1 MKIVFRRVLDPKSD
15 TLRRDSYLERAS
27 PSPSEKRLPEHSFG
41 RSLGIGWRYVEK
53 PSALFSSLV
62 RGCSFLSGGTL
73 LLRLR
78 LNLGIAFS
86 PLLRADELKAPVLL
100 IQGEKD
106 KRTPLIHADKL
117 AARLKELNH
126 EFEYYVT
133 PNEGHTL
140 GFKPENRIANYERIR
155 GWFDRYL

>member
-1 MKIVFRRVLDPKSD
+1 MGIVGASFGGYSALQSAILEPDFFKATVGIVGVYDFRLMYTNGDIRG
-15 TLRRDSYLERAS
+15 RRSGRKYLEKA
-27 PSPSEKRLPEHSFG
+27 LG
-41 RSLGIGWRYVEK
+41 RDEAEFVE
-53 PSALFSSLV
+53 
-62 RGCSFLSGGTL
+62 
-73 LLRLR
+73 
-78 LNLGIAFS
+78 FS
-86 PLLRADELKAPVLL
+86 PLQRVDELKAPVLL

-117 AARLKELNH
+117 AEKLKELGH

-140 GFKPENRIANYERIR
+140 GYKPENRLANYERIR

>member
-1 MKIVFRRVLDPKSD
+1 MYTNGDIRGRRSGRK
-15 TLRRDSYLERAS
+15 YLEKA
-27 PSPSEKRLPEHSFG
+27 LG
-41 RSLGIGWRYVEK
+41 RDEQE
-53 PSALFSSLV
+53 
-62 RGCSFLSGGTL
+62 FLE
-73 LLRLR
+73 
-78 LNLGIAFS
+78 FS

-117 AARLKELNH
+117 AARLKELDH

-140 GFKPENRIANYERIR
+140 GFKPENRIANFERIR